1 MANKTNLHA
10 VIAAFA
16 MGICGAEVHAQSL
29 YPVKAATQEVN
40 GSISSVSLFSDVK
53 AHNVGDIVNITIEEN
68 TTAQSTAT
76 TKTSNDDNVSAF
88 GGTGLFARF
97 FKDLALTAINTR
109 ASNGT
114 GQTSRSGSL
123 ATTLSVTVKEVL
135 PNNVLVI
142 EGKRMI
148 GVNRELQR
156 VTFTG
161 KVRPEDITSDNTV
174 PSNLIADVEVHYDG
188 KGVVGQ
194 AQKRGI
200 ISTVFHFL
208 F

>member
-1 MANKTNLHA
+1 MSSRRKFQVALLI
-10 VIAAFA
+10 IA
-16 MGICGAEVHAQSL
+16 GGACSSGVHAQSL
-29 YPVKAATQEVN
+29 FPVKQATQEIN
-40 GSISSVSLFSDVK
+40 GSVSSASLFSDVK

-76 TKTSNDDNVSAF
+76 TKTANDDTVSAF

-123 ATTLSVTVKEVL
+123 TTTLSVTVKEVL
-135 PNNVLVI
+135 PNNILVI

-161 KVRPEDITSDNTV
+161 QVRPEDITSDNTV
-174 PSNLIADVEVHYDG
+174 PSNLIASVEVHYDG

-194 AQKRGI
+194 AQRRGVL
-200 ISTVFHFL
+200 STIFHFL